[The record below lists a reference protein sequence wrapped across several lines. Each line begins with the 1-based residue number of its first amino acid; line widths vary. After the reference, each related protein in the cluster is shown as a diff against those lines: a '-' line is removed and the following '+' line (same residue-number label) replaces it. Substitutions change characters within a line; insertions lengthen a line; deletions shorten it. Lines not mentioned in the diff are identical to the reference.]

1 MGGTYGDNAL
11 QAPVQLVDV
20 LQHGLQVL
28 RDFADQHLAL
38 LLKVRLLSAV
48 TAAIVTA
55 GHRAV
60 PLQYAVVSR
69 ACVCGRARVRTVL
82 CLCKARGVAG
92 LRRGQQTK

>member
-69 ACVCGRARVRTVL
+69 ACVCGRVGALCIKLWCALGACLRTAYIYL
-82 CLCKARGVAG
+82 
-92 LRRGQQTK
+92 